1 VSVVLALILM
11 SSSTPAAADAC
22 PTWSE
27 RQTMGCMRGYAVVS
41 PLGLAVQREG
51 VGLGAG
57 AAIGLYGTHGR
68 FGAGLGLRFGYGLTP
83 RLRDHPGYREHALAA
98 GPELRLG
105 LALPRVFAFVLAR
118 GGYSHDLYR
127 GGPGFRTSI
136 LGPPG
141 PPGGSHGGHVGG
153 GLGAWG
159 RLGRRLLIGGEVAV
173 EAVQIR
179 GREWQPRASLM
190 LTLGAWL

>member
-1 VSVVLALILM
+1 
-11 SSSTPAAADAC
+11 
-22 PTWSE
+22 
-27 RQTMGCMRGYAVVS
+27 MRGYAVVS
-41 PLGLAVQREG
+41 PVGLTSQREG

-57 AAIGLYGTHGR
+57 AALGLYRTHRR
-68 FGAGLGLRFGYGLTP
+68 FGAALGLRFGYGLTP
-83 RLRDHPGYREHALAA
+83 RLRDAPGYREHALAA

-118 GGYSHDLYR
+118 GGYSHQLYR
-127 GGPGFRTSI
+127 GGPDFRTSI
-136 LGPPG
+136 LDPG
-141 PPGGSHGGHVGG
+141 KGGHGGHVGG

-173 EAVQIR
+173 DAVQIG
-179 GREWQPRASLM
+179 GREWQPRASVL